1 METLTK
7 KQKQILDFISNFIFS
22 EGYSPSYREIAKHF
36 GFSSVATVAE
46 HVNNLKNK
54 GYLDSENG
62 LARSIEINNKWQEEC
77 FSIPLAGSIAA
88 GFPIQAVRTP
98 ETLDIPRDMTGP
110 GVYALKVKGDSM
122 IDDGI
127 LDGDYVVLEECKNP
141 KNGDIVVALLDKENV
156 TLKRYYKEKNYIR
169 LQPANKKYAA
179 IKTRYVDV
187 QGKVKGIIRKFRQ

>member
-1 METLTK
+1 MKNLTK
-7 KQKQILDFISNFIFS
+7 KQKQILDFVSNFIS
-22 EGYSPSYREIAKHF
+22 DEGYSPSYREIAKHF

-46 HVNNLKNK
+46 HINNLKTK
-54 GYLDSENG
+54 GYLESEDG
-62 LARSIEINNKWQEEC
+62 LARSIELNPDWQKEC
-77 FSIPLAGSIAA
+77 LSIPLAGFIAA
-88 GFPIQAVRTP
+88 GFPIQAIRTP

-127 LDGDYVVLEECKNP
+127 LDGDYVVLEECKSP

-179 IKTRYVDV
+179 IKTRYVDI
-187 QGKVKGIIRKFRQ
+187 QGKVKGIIRKFR

>member
-7 KQKQILDFISNFIFS
+7 KQKQILDYISGFIYS
-22 EGYSPSYREIAKHF
+22 EGYSPSYREIAKNF

-46 HVNNLKNK
+46 HVNNLKTK
-54 GYLDSENG
+54 GYLDSEDG
-62 LARSIEINNKWQEEC
+62 LARSIEINKDWENEC
-77 FSIPLAGSIAA
+77 FNIPLLGSIAA
-88 GFPIQAVRTP
+88 GFPIQAIRTP

-127 LDGDYVVLEECKNP
+127 LDGDYVVLEECKHP

-169 LQPANKKYAA
+169 LQPANKKYTA
-179 IKTRYVDV
+179 IKTRYVDI
-187 QGKVKGIIRKFRQ
+187 QGKVKGVIRKFR